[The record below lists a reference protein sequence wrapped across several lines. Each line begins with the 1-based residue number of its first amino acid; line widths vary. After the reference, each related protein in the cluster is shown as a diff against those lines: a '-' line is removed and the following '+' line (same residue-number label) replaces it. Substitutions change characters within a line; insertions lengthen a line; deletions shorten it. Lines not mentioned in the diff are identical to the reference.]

1 MTMPLRALWP
11 DKHGVD
17 LHGRKPGEAAPA
29 KLAAPPAKA
38 GPKSPV
44 PLSGRSARIE
54 ALLKSGTAPRHA
66 VLGVQQDAAANA
78 AKVKAL
84 GSGSQLARAVT
95 EYAETPTQ
103 DLDVLTGIEVHS
115 KPVHGKAHCTW
126 ERRVVMGSTSVTGDF
141 RHELGHAIHMS
152 LSPALQ
158 KHAEALHAEALSKA
172 LKTPAGKQQ
181 QMTHEWYEKTYGIIG
196 RRALDNW
203 HEDFAEHYRGYA
215 KAVYQVKHNVDPKA
229 LDRYTEYHPGW
240 SKFWDAYYAGG
251 TA

>member
-1 MTMPLRALWP
+1 M
-11 DKHGVD
+11 
-17 LHGRKPGEAAPA
+17 
-29 KLAAPPAKA
+29 
-38 GPKSPV
+38 
-44 PLSGRSARIE
+44 
-54 ALLKSGTAPRHA
+54 
-66 VLGVQQDAAANA
+66 
-78 AKVKAL
+78 
-84 GSGSQLARAVT
+84 GSGSQLNRAVT

-115 KPVHGKAHCTW
+115 TPVQGKAHCTW
-126 ERRVVMGSTSVTGDF
+126 ERKVVMGSTSVTGDF

-158 KHAEALHAEALSKA
+158 EHVKALHAEALSRA
-172 LKTPAGKQQ
+172 MKTPAGKQQ

-215 KAVYQVKHNVDPKA
+215 KAVYQVKHNADPQA
-229 LDRYTEYHPGW
+229 LNRYTELHPKW
-240 SKFWDAYYAGG
+240 SRFWDAYYAGG